1 MRQRDDKKNRREIAA
16 AFSMILQIGL
26 AMMICMGVSLGVG
39 YYIDKLFGTK
49 CFVIIMMIVGILAAL
64 RSMLV
69 LTGVYHPG
77 QLKDRKKG
85 EREHEDSQNNID

>member
-1 MRQRDDKKNRREIAA
+1 MRKRDDKKNRREIAR

-26 AMMICMGVSLGVG
+26 TMMICMGISLGIG
-39 YYIDKLFGTK
+39 YYLDKMFGTK
-49 CFVIIMMIVGILAAL
+49 WLTIVMMVIGILAAL

-77 QLKDRKKG
+77 QPKDKDKG
-85 EREHEDSQNNID
+85 ENRNEDSQKNLD